1 MSKREA
7 ILEILKEIEKDTSK
21 KVAYV
26 NLKKQKTDLM
36 DSKLGGIPYLPKN
49 KELPV
54 DKEGRQLKLLAQI
67 NLQDLQGMEELPSEG
82 LLQFFVIA
90 DECYGLD
97 FDNSASQDTFR
108 VIYYEQI
115 DKNVKEE
122 DVSKIYNPYY
132 EDEDEWFVFE
142 GEFKMEFEITEEGMS
157 FEDFRYDDIFVEKYN
172 RKFPNEPIDAFF
184 DIDKFDSDLYDR
196 ISRENDSGEGIKI
209 GGYPYFTQE
218 DLREY
223 NYNGH
228 DTLLLQIDSFDDDDE
243 DIHIMW
249 GDSGVGN
256 FFISAEDLKN
266 RDFSNVLYN
275 WDCY

>member
-7 ILEILKEIEKDTSK
+7 ILEILKEVEKDTSK

-67 NLQDLQGMEELPSEG
+67 NLQDLQGMKELPSEG
-82 LLQFFVIA
+82 LLQFFVLA
-90 DECYGLD
+90 DGCYGLD
-97 FDNSASQDTFR
+97 FDNSVSQDTFR
-108 VIYYEQI
+108 VIYYEEI
-115 DKNVKEE
+115 DKNIKEE

-142 GEFKMEFEITEEGMS
+142 GEFKMEFKINQEGMS

-172 RKFPNEPIDAFF
+172 RKFPDEPID
-184 DIDKFDSDLYDR
+184 
-196 ISRENDSGEGIKI
+196 
-209 GGYPYFTQE
+209 
-218 DLREY
+218 
-223 NYNGH
+223 
-228 DTLLLQIDSFDDDDE
+228 
-243 DIHIMW
+243 
-249 GDSGVGN
+249 
-256 FFISAEDLKN
+256 
-266 RDFSNVLYN
+266 
-275 WDCY
+275 

>member
-1 MSKREA
+1 
-7 ILEILKEIEKDTSK
+7 
-21 KVAYV
+21 
-26 NLKKQKTDLM
+26 M

-82 LLQFFVIA
+82 LLQFFVLA

-196 ISRENDSGEGIKI
+196 ISRENDSGEEIKI

-256 FFISAEDLKN
+256 FFISSEDLKN

>member
-7 ILEILKEIEKDTSK
+7 ILEILKEVEKETSK

-26 NLKKQKTDLM
+26 NLKNQKTNLT

-82 LLQFFVIA
+82 LLQFFVLA

-172 RKFPNEPIDAFF
+172 RKFPDEPIDAFF
-184 DIDKFDSDLYDR
+184 DIDKFDSDLYNQV
-196 ISRENDSGEGIKI
+196 SRENDSGEGIKI

-249 GDSGVGN
+249 GDSGVCN

>member
-7 ILEILKEIEKDTSK
+7 ILEILKEVEKETSK

-26 NLKKQKTDLM
+26 DLKRQKTNLT
-36 DSKLGGIPYLPKN
+36 DSKLGGIPYLPKD

-67 NLQDLQGMEELPSEG
+67 NLQDLQGMEDLPSEG
-82 LLQFFVIA
+82 LLQFFVLA

-108 VIYYEQI
+108 VIYYEEI
-115 DKNVKEE
+115 DKSVKEE
-122 DVSKIYNPYY
+122 KVSKIYNPYY

-142 GEFKMEFEITEEGMS
+142 GEFKMEFKITEEGMS

-172 RKFPNEPIDAFF
+172 RKFPDEPINAFF
-184 DIDKFDSDLYDR
+184 DIDEFDSDLYDK

-209 GGYPYFTQE
+209 GGYPFFTQE
-218 DLREY
+218 DPRGY
-223 NYNGH
+223 DYNGH
-228 DTLLLQIDSFDDDDE
+228 DTLLLQIDTIDDDDE

-256 FFISAEDLKN
+256 FFVNAEDLKN

>member
-7 ILEILKEIEKDTSK
+7 ILEILKEVEKETSK

-26 NLKKQKTDLM
+26 NLKNQKTNLT

-97 FDNSASQDTFR
+97 FDNSVSQDTFR

-142 GEFKMEFEITEEGMS
+142 GEFKMEFKITEQGMS

-172 RKFPNEPIDAFF
+172 RKFPDEPIDAFF
-184 DIDKFDSDLYDR
+184 DIDEFDSELYDQ

-209 GGYPYFTQE
+209 GGYPFFTQE
-218 DLREY
+218 DPREY

-228 DTLLLQIDSFDDDDE
+228 DTLLLQIDSFDDDNK

-266 RDFSNVLYN
+266 RDFSKVLYN